1 LSRKHFKSKVDRWIV
16 LVLIAIIMVDVAVI
30 GKIVVAAGD
39 PLESTITI
47 IACLL
52 AIALIVSLMLATYY
66 VVDRG
71 TLIIRSGPF
80 RFKVPVNQI
89 KSVRATRSLLS
100 SPAMSLD
107 RLLIRYG
114 KKRRIMV
121 SPEDKTGFLKAI
133 GHELSE

>member
-1 LSRKHFKSKVDRWIV
+1 
-16 LVLIAIIMVDVAVI
+16 MVDVAVI